1 MSASVPRVPE
11 SLLKKRKTADKIAAE
26 RAAKAIED
34 KKAKKASRR
43 EIFKRAQAYTLEYR
57 KAERNTIQLKR
68 DARKAG
74 NFHVEAQAK
83 VAILIR
89 IKGINAVAPKVRKV
103 LQLFRL
109 RQINN
114 AVFVKLNKATIN
126 MIRIIEPYIAWGYPN
141 LKTVRDLVYK
151 RGYGKVNG
159 SRIRLQ
165 DNAVIEKQLS
175 DKGIICIEDV
185 IHEIVTV
192 GDNFKSVTNFL
203 WPFKLNNPTGGWKK
217 KTNHFQEGGDSGNRE
232 AHINKLVQSMT

>member
-1 MSASVPRVPE
+1 MAAALPRVPE
-11 SLLKKRKTADKIAAE
+11 SLLKKRKTAEKIQAG
-26 RAAKAIED
+26 RDAKAIED

-43 EIFKRAQAYTLEYR
+43 EYFKRAESYVKEYR
-57 KAERNTIQLKR
+57 RTERDVVRLKR
-68 DARKAG
+68 QARKAG
-74 NFHVEAQAK
+74 NFYVEPEAK
-83 VAILIR
+83 VAILVR

-151 RGYGKVNG
+151 RGYGKINK
-159 SRIRLQ
+159 SRIPLS
-165 DNAVIEKQLS
+165 DNATIEGALG
-175 DKGIICIEDV
+175 DLGIICIEDV
-185 IHEIVTV
+185 IHEVVTV
-192 GDNFKSVTNFL
+192 GPNFKQVTNFL

-217 KTNHFQEGGDSGNRE
+217 KTNAFTEGGDYGCRE
-232 AHINKLVQSMT
+232 EYINKLVQSMT

>member
-43 EIFKRAQAYTLEYR
+43 EIFKRAEGYVKEYR
-57 KAERNTIQLKR
+57 RTERDIIRLKR
-68 DARKAG
+68 QARKAG
-74 NFHVEAQAK
+74 NFYVEPEAK
-83 VAILIR
+83 VAILVR

-114 AVFVKLNKATIN
+114 AVFVKINKATIN

-141 LKTVRDLVYK
+141 LKTVRDMVYK
-151 RGYGKVNG
+151 RGFGKVEG
-159 SRIRLQ
+159 RRTPLS
-165 DNAVIEKQLS
+165 DNAVVEGALG
-175 DKGIICIEDV
+175 DKDVICVEDV
-185 IHEIVTV
+185 VHEVFTG
-192 GDNFKSVTNFL
+192 GDNFKAVTNFL
-203 WPFKLNNPTGGWKK
+203 WPFKLNTPTGGWKK
-217 KTNHFQEGGDSGNRE
+217 KTNHFTEGGDYGNRE
-232 AHINKLVQSMT
+232 DLINKLVQ